1 MMKFSRRQALGLIG
15 ATAAWCGSGGLALAG
30 APTEKRF
37 VFVIMRGAMDGLS
50 AVPALGDP
58 DYVRARGAMAMVGEG
73 EQCLPLG
80 SGFALHPALAGLHQL
95 YQAKQ
100 ALVVQAV
107 ASPYRE
113 RSHFDAQDVL
123 ENGTALAHGAQ
134 SGWLGR
140 TLAQMSML
148 KGLAVGQTIP
158 LAMRGGSDVASW
170 SPSNLPEV
178 ESDLLQRLDDLYRSD
193 ALLASALHEAV
204 AADAIADEAMSNGAM
219 GGKQRGGKNFAALA
233 KAAGSFLA
241 APDGPRLAMIE
252 IGGWDTHAGQGTFK
266 GRLAGNLTQLDQG
279 LDALRLSLGAAWQH
293 TVVLCATEFG
303 RTVAANGT
311 GGTDHGT
318 GGAAF
323 LLGGAVAGGKV
334 VADWPGLATNKLY
347 QQRDLMP
354 TLDMRAVIK
363 GVLAEHFGLDAALLA
378 RTVFP
383 ESATVRPVAGLVV

>member
-1 MMKFSRRQALGLIG
+1 MMKFSRRQVLGQALGLIG

-50 AVPALGDP
+50 AVPVLGDP

-73 EQCLPLG
+73 GQCLPLG
-80 SGFALHPALAGLHQL
+80 GGFALHPALAGLHQL

-140 TLAQMSML
+140 TLAQMTML

-204 AADAIADEAMSNGAM
+204 AADAIADEAM

-354 TLDMRAVIK
+354 TLDLRAVMK

-383 ESATVRPVAGLVV
+383 ESAAVRPVAGLVV